1 MTIHLFAR
9 SIARPLQELLQPWAF
24 NARVLATFARV
35 CNLATAAGDV
45 LALVDPEV
53 DDGPLNVVL
62 AAALTIGEEG
72 PMTPGEALTTL
83 KPGMP
88 ARLEDSVLLVGSLA
102 VDLEK
107 AVGWEPRPD
116 WESLRGQHASI
127 ARHIPYLQEVSLDHA
142 PEESLLC
149 LLQGSTA
156 GAPES
161 VQAVQAALRTAG
173 SLLHSGWT
181 GDTACL
187 KEGVAWLAGLG
198 GGLTPAGDDFLCGI
212 MLAGWLAHPDP
223 EGFCQA
229 VVETA
234 ASRTTILSAAFLR
247 AAGRG
252 ECRAAWHR
260 LLPALAA
267 GAQDAIITAAQ
278 DVLEHG
284 ATSGADALTGFVTGC
299 LYGLHG

>member
-1 MTIHLFAR
+1 MNIHLTAR
-9 SIARPLQELLQPWAF
+9 SIARPIQKQLQPWTF

-35 CNLATAAGDV
+35 CNLATAAGEV
-45 LALVDPEV
+45 LALVAPEV
-53 DDGPLNVVL
+53 DDGPLNIVL
-62 AAALTIGEEG
+62 AAALAVGEEG
-72 PMTPGEALTTL
+72 PVTPVEVLATL

-88 ARLEDSVLLVGSLA
+88 ARMEDSVLLVGNLA
-102 VDLEK
+102 VDLAK
-107 AVGWEPRPD
+107 AVPWEPRPD
-116 WESLRGQHASI
+116 WDALRARHASI
-127 ARHIPYLQEVSLDHA
+127 ARHIAYLQEVSLEKA

-156 GAPES
+156 DAPES
-161 VQAVQAALRTAG
+161 VQAVQAALKTAG
-173 SLLHSGWT
+173 SLLRSGWA
-181 GDTACL
+181 GDLMCL
-187 KEGVAWLAGLG
+187 REGVAWLAGLG

-212 MLAGWLAHPDP
+212 MLAAWLAHPDP
-223 EGFCQA
+223 VSFCRG

-234 ASRTTILSAAFLR
+234 VSRTTILSAAFLR

-267 GAQDAIITAAQ
+267 GARDAIAAAAQ
-278 DVLEHG
+278 DVEEHG

-299 LYGLHG
+299 LYGLPA